1 MFVRGQRLTF
11 GAVALLLCT
20 ALIMM
25 GSLTLVTWQQ
35 QNPSCEGVA
44 GDSTVPRPAG
54 NSGAALNVRIGTWN
68 TLASNST
75 RQVLSGIRAIGAQ
88 ADVIGL
94 QELDPGSR
102 RAVKKGLSDTFAVS
116 KGNNAVQIVWKKG
129 RFDVLAQ
136 GSEEVFGLRRVEP
149 GVSGTAIG
157 PKSIQWLQLRDRT
170 TGAVFFVANHH
181 IVPSI
186 DRRGHPDTRN
196 AKRLNLYRLQMTAM
210 LALVDRLK
218 GTGPVM
224 VTGDFNVAAAADA
237 VIRHPLFPY
246 AQGAAHGLYSNWRV
260 LGDPGR
266 GTQGA
271 RLIDYVWSTTTTADP
286 VAQTILPKHGS
297 DHSPVVVAIS
307 NRAAVAK
314 IRQQRVTSTALLNTA
329 AARTSSVD
337 ETRRQQIDNIRLIE
351 KAVLEVARPP
361 RLPTGIP
368 AGRVTYLAAV
378 AAVGESDLIN
388 VNYGDRAGPDSR
400 GLFQQRTNWGT
411 LAQRMDPVHA
421 TKSFLLGPGQHGSG
435 GLLDLEDWAKLPVT
449 IAIHRVQINADPQH
463 YRRYEA
469 RAREIGA
476 QAGVDFDASAANG
489 PMPREAQEQA
499 QCVSETQVNGGTTVP
514 VIASGECALDSMY
527 AKGHR
532 NAHDC
537 NQAIAFM
544 EREMNSGSRAWRRR
558 CLALV
563 AQAHGWQASGTST
576 AFQGAQIE
584 IAAGK
589 MSTDRNHI
597 PRGAIM
603 WWDGRSTGNSAGH
616 VAIYDGAGYILS
628 NDVPVTDGRVGRV
641 PWTYPEERW
650 GHKWLGW
657 SPPYFP
663 NAV

>member
-1 MFVRGQRLTF
+1 MFAREHRLAS
-11 GAVALLLCT
+11 GPIALLLCLT
-20 ALIMM
+20 LSLM

-35 QNPSCEGVA
+35 QQVVCAAVDA
-44 GDSTVPRPAG
+44 DSTVPRPVSS
-54 NSGAALNVRIGTWN
+54 SGAALNVRIGTWN

-75 RQVLSGIRAIGAQ
+75 SRVLPGIRAIGPR

-116 KGNNAVQIVWKKG
+116 KGNNAVQIVWKKA

-136 GSEEVFGLRRVEP
+136 GSQEVFAARRIEP
-149 GVSGTAIG
+149 GVNGTAIG
-157 PKSIQWLQLRDRT
+157 AKSIQWVQLRDRT

-186 DRRGHPDTRN
+186 DRRGHPDTRHP
-196 AKRLNLYRLQMTAM
+196 KRLNLFRLQMTAM

-218 GTGPVM
+218 GAGPVM
-224 VTGDFNVAAAADA
+224 VTGDFDVAAAADA
-237 VIRHPLFPY
+237 KVRHPSFPY
-246 AQGAAHGLYSNWRV
+246 VQGAAHGLYSSWRI
-260 LGDPGR
+260 LGYPNS

-271 RLIDYVWSTTTTADP
+271 RLIDYVWSTTATAAP
-286 VAQTILPKHGS
+286 VAQEVLPKHGS
-297 DHSPVVVAIS
+297 DHSPVVVAVS
-307 NRAAVAK
+307 NRTAIAKIRRQQGTSAAILARAAVK
-314 IRQQRVTSTALLNTA
+314 DPK
-329 AARTSSVD
+329 VD
-337 ETRRQQIDNIRLIE
+337 KTRRQQIANLRLVE
-351 KAVLEVARPP
+351 KAVLEVSQPS
-361 RLPTGIP
+361 RLPASVP

-411 LAQRMDPVHA
+411 LAQRMDPAYA
-421 TKSFLLGPGQHGSG
+421 TKSFLLGPGQLGPG
-435 GLLDLEDWAKLPVT
+435 GLLDLKGWEKLPVT
-449 IAIHRVQINADPQH
+449 LAIHRVQINADSQH
-463 YRRYEA
+463 YAKFEA

-476 QAGVDFDASAANG
+476 QAGIDFDASAASG
-489 PMPREAQEQA
+489 PALGGLQDQAGCLGEADSSGA
-499 QCVSETQVNGGTTVP
+499 VVP
-514 VIASGECALDSMY
+514 ASATGPCPLDALY
-527 AKGHR
+527 AEGR
-532 NAHDC
+532 QNPDDC
-537 NQAIAFM
+537 NQAVAFM
-544 EREMNSGSRAWRRR
+544 QREMNNGSRAWRRR

-563 AQAHGWQASGTST
+563 AQAYGWQASGINT
-576 AFQGAQIE
+576 AFQAAQVQ

-589 MSTDRNHI
+589 MSTDRDHI

-603 WWDGRSTGNSAGH
+603 WWDGRPTGNSAGH

-641 PWTYPEERW
+641 RWSYPEERW

-663 NAV
+663 RAV

>member
-11 GAVALLLCT
+11 GAVVLLLCT

-25 GSLTLVTWQQ
+25 VSLTLVTWQQ
-35 QNPSCEGVA
+35 QNPRCAGVV
-44 GDSTVPRPAG
+44 DESTAPRPAS
-54 NSGAALNVRIGTWN
+54 NNGAALNVRIGTWN

-116 KGNNAVQIVWKKG
+116 RGNNAVQIMWKKG

-149 GVSGTAIG
+149 GVSGTAVG

-196 AKRLNLYRLQMTAM
+196 HERLSLYRLQMTAM

-237 VIRHPLFPY
+237 RVRHPSFPY

-271 RLIDYVWSTTTTADP
+271 RLIDYVWSTTATAAP
-286 VAQTILPKHGS
+286 VAQSILPKYGS

-307 NRAAVAK
+307 NRAAGVK
-314 IRQQRVTSTALLNTA
+314 IRQQRVTSAALLNTA

-337 ETRRQQIDNIRLIE
+337 ETRRQQVANIRLIE

-361 RLPTGIP
+361 RLPPGIP
-368 AGRVTYLAAV
+368 AGRVAYLAAV

-421 TKSFLLGPGQHGSG
+421 TKSFLLGPGQNGSG
-435 GLLDLEDWAKLPVT
+435 GLLDLSDWAKLPVT

-476 QAGVDFDASAANG
+476 QAAVDFDGSAANG
-489 PMPREAQEQA
+489 PMPREVQEQA
-499 QCVSETQVNGGTTVP
+499 ECVSETQVNGGTTVP

-544 EREMNSGSRAWRRR
+544 EREMNGGSRAWRRR

-589 MSTDRNHI
+589 MSTDRTRI